1 MDLRKKDLLK
11 FCQCLNDSKIHPLVR
26 GHPSVFL
33 CQGQSS
39 STKAKH
45 GWEPK
50 ANKLASGAK
59 GADINR
65 LYMPLNITLNISQSV
80 NTVEPVVKMANMVE
94 HIYLLREEEE
104 NVRLL
109 STIINILLS
118 LQLSLPTTA
127 AIAICNFFR
136 Y

>member
-1 MDLRKKDLLK
+1 MVILFMIVPINWTYFYLK
-11 FCQCLNDSKIHPLVR
+11 EKNLFYESK
-26 GHPSVFL
+26 
-33 CQGQSS
+33 
-39 STKAKH
+39 
-45 GWEPK
+45 
-50 ANKLASGAK
+50 
-59 GADINR
+59 
-65 LYMPLNITLNISQSV
+65 ITLNISQSA